1 MSYSVRIRRSAERE
15 LDSLPDLIHER
26 LVRAMLSLEDDPRPR
41 SSKKLSGRGEHR
53 LRVGVYRILYVI
65 NDDLRI
71 VEIVAVGHR
80 REAYR

>member
-1 MSYSVRIRRSAERE
+1 MSYSVRIRRSAEKE

-26 LVRAMLSLEDDPRPR
+26 LARSILSLEEDPRPR
-41 SSKKLSGRGEHR
+41 GSKKLSGRGEHR
-53 LRVGVYRILYVI
+53 MRVGAYRILYVI
-65 NDDLRI
+65 NDEHRI